1 MNTETH
7 EKLKT
12 IKQSFRLSM
21 NGTISH
27 SMRTKGLNYKINWG
41 VPLHELK
48 VMAQSYGKDPILA
61 AELWKED
68 IRECKILATYIMP
81 PEKML
86 PDMID
91 VWMEKVTTQEI
102 AEILVL
108 NLLQYVDSAPVL
120 AYQWIASDDILRQ
133 ITGYHLLSRLFM
145 KKQEANER
153 GINEFV
159 DHAAT
164 ALQSDHVGLKHAA
177 ANCVYRFMDLGD
189 AYEKIAQ
196 STLGALI

>member
-1 MNTETH
+1 MTEEIH
-7 EKLKT
+7 EMVKT
-12 IKQSFRLSM
+12 IKQSFRLMM
-21 NGTISH
+21 NGVASS
-27 SMRTKGLNYKINWG
+27 SMREKGVVYKLNWG
-41 VPLHELK
+41 VPLTNLQE
-48 VMAQSYGKDPILA
+48 MATSYGKNYELA
-61 AELWKED
+61 IELWKED
-68 IRECKILATYIMP
+68 IRECKIMATYIMP

-108 NLLQYVDSAPVL
+108 NLLQHVDSAPVL

-153 GINEFV
+153 GINEFI

-177 ANCVYRFMDLGD
+177 ANCVYRFIDLGD

>member
-1 MNTETH
+1 MR
-7 EKLKT
+7 EK
-12 IKQSFRLSM
+12 
-21 NGTISH
+21 GVV
-27 SMRTKGLNYKINWG
+27 YKLNWG
-41 VPLHELK
+41 VPLTNLQE
-48 VMAQSYGKDPILA
+48 MATSYGKNYELA
-61 AELWKED
+61 IELWKED
-68 IRECKILATYIMP
+68 IRECKIMATYIMP

-153 GINEFV
+153 GINEFI
-159 DHAAT
+159 DHVAT
-164 ALQSDHVGLKHAA
+164 ALQSESVGLKHAA

>member
-1 MNTETH
+1 MTEKIH
-7 EKLKT
+7 ETVKS
-12 IKQSFRLSM
+12 IKQSFWLMM
-21 NGTISH
+21 NGVASS
-27 SMRTKGLNYKINWG
+27 SMREKGVVYKLNWG
-41 VPLHELK
+41 VPLTNLQE
-48 VMAQSYGKDPILA
+48 MATSYGKNYELA
-61 AELWKED
+61 IELWKED
-68 IRECKILATYIMP
+68 IRECKIMATYIMP

-145 KKQEANER
+145 KKT
-153 GINEFV
+153 G
-159 DHAAT
+159 
-164 ALQSDHVGLKHAA
+164 G
-177 ANCVYRFMDLGD
+177 
-189 AYEKIAQ
+189 
-196 STLGALI
+196 